1 MQIAIVGILIVCN
14 GLLSM
19 SEFAVVS
26 AHRHRLR
33 EKADNG
39 SRGAKVALELIDDP
53 NRFLST
59 VQIGITL
66 VGILAGT
73 FGGAAIAGDLAAVL
87 ERIPVLEQRAFSVA
101 LVIVVGVTTYLTLV
115 IGELVPKQLAIRH
128 PDRIASIIARPMKAL
143 ATGTLPLVAF
153 LSGSSSFVL
162 RLLGQEAQPEETV
175 SEEEVKL
182 LLKRG
187 EETGVFREAEA
198 AMVAGVFRLDDVRA
212 DAIMT
217 PRVDVVW
224 LDAAA
229 SPEEILARIDASRH
243 SHYPVCDGTIDR
255 VVGVVDTTTLA
266 AALLRGERTDV
277 RALSQAPEFVPE
289 SSHAGTLVKRVSQT
303 GRRFLV
309 VVSEHGGVD
318 GIVTTHD
325 LAEAVLGDL
334 GKPDARRLEDGVWLI
349 SGSMPIE
356 EVEAILDVE
365 GMRDLQAKSY
375 GTIAGFL
382 MNQLGRVPREGEQV
396 EWGGFRFVVEKA
408 RRNRVCRV
416 NVTRLAPRG

>member
-1 MQIAIVGILIVCN
+1 
-14 GLLSM
+14 
-19 SEFAVVS
+19 
-26 AHRHRLR
+26 
-33 EKADNG
+33 
-39 SRGAKVALELIDDP
+39 
-53 NRFLST
+53 
-59 VQIGITL
+59 
-66 VGILAGT
+66 
-73 FGGAAIAGDLAAVL
+73 
-87 ERIPVLEQRAFSVA
+87 
-101 LVIVVGVTTYLTLV
+101 
-115 IGELVPKQLAIRH
+115 
-128 PDRIASIIARPMKAL
+128 
-143 ATGTLPLVAF
+143 
-153 LSGSSSFVL
+153 
-162 RLLGQEAQPEETV
+162 
-175 SEEEVKL
+175 
-182 LLKRG
+182 
-187 EETGVFREAEA
+187 
-198 AMVAGVFRLDDVRA
+198 
-212 DAIMT
+212 
-217 PRVDVVW
+217 VVW